1 MQYKTW
7 APLSGLSTYM
17 FIIQKM
23 PYPKYVIQNMS
34 IIQKM
39 SLLYALYFH

>member
-17 FIIQKM
+17 CI
-23 PYPKYVIQNMS
+23 IQNMS

-39 SLLYALYFH
+39 SLLYALYFP